1 MHLVEW
7 SRQQKDLKEGEG
19 WTRRRE
25 TERDGNEW
33 EGD

>member
-7 SRQQKDLKEGEG
+7 SRQPKDIKEGEG
-19 WTRRRE
+19 GIRRRE
-25 TERDGNEW
+25 AERDGNEW